1 MKAIDLAHLRAALEA
16 SWQPDTAYLTVK
28 EAGNPALG
36 QCYPT
41 SRVVQYFY
49 PDVEIV
55 EGEVLTPSGKIEKHF
70 WNVLNV
76 NDKELHIDFSWQQ
89 FPQGSKIKSWSVR
102 DREHLN
108 DSEKTIQRVE
118 KLLARV
124 KRYLEGSMSL
134 A

>member
-1 MKAIDLAHLRAALEA
+1 MKAIDFAHLREALEA
-16 SWQPDTAYLTVK
+16 SWQPDTAYLEVNK
-28 EAGNPALG
+28 AGNPALG

-89 FPQGSKIKSWSVR
+89 FPQGSKIKSWKVR
-102 DREHLN
+102 DREDLN
-108 DSEKTIQRVE
+108 DSKKTVQRVE

-124 KRYLEGSMSL
+124 KRCLDGSVTL